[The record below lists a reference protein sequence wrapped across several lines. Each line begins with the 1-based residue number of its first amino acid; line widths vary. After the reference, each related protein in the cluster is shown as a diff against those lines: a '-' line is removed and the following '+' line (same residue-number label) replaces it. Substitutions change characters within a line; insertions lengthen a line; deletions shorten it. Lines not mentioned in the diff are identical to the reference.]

1 MLYVKNTMNLA
12 EKQKLEVAGMDIAD
26 QADEQEKQA
35 AKLDYIAMMA
45 DIDLSVIGDE
55 EEEPTEGGSE
65 DAAQ

>member
-45 DIDLSVIGDE
+45 DIDLTVIEDDE
-55 EEEPTEGGSE
+55 EELTEGGSE